1 MGNTSVARGNKFY
14 FILKLVLSRYNNGA
28 SLTDLKKLRNA
39 MGRFKNNAQQHQ
51 EAGW

>member
-1 MGNTSVARGNKFY
+1 M
-14 FILKLVLSRYNNGA
+14 LVLSRYNNGA

-39 MGRFKNNAQQHQ
+39 MGRFKNNAQQHR